1 MEKNQFVD
9 IAKLEEIPP
18 GKMKH
23 AETDGNEILVANV
36 EGNSMRYVTEVATTM
51 FHFRWVISKI
61 TS

>member
-23 AETDGNEILVANV
+23 AETDGNEVLVANV
-36 EGNSMRYVTEVATTM
+36 EGIILWAIIAQTDLPRD
-51 FHFRWVISKI
+51 RQIK
-61 TS
+61 